1 MINYS
6 KQSISNKDILAV
18 NKVLKSN
25 FLTQGP
31 MVTKFENEIKK
42 ITKSKFAVAVNSAT
56 SALHLSC
63 LALGLKKGD
72 WLWTSANSFVASS
85 NCALLCGAKVDLIDI
100 NLLDYNIDILKLKQK
115 LEIAKRKNKLPKI
128 VMPVHFAG
136 RPCNMKE
143 IYKLSLKY
151 KFKIIE
157 DASHALGS
165 KIYGKPIGNCKYS
178 SVCVF
183 SFHPVKNITTA
194 EGGMLTTNNKRLF
207 NTANMLRTHGIN
219 KDKSFFRNKKAP
231 PWFFEQI
238 LLGFNYRMND
248 LEAALGISQVKKLNS
263 FLLKRNRIS
272 KTYNLKLKNTGLI
285 LPKIDKKIFN
295 AFHLYPVR
303 LPAGNEKQKRLSL
316 YEFLKKKGINTNV
329 HYIPIYQHPYYK
341 KIGFKVKN
349 FPNCEKYYNSSLSLP
364 VYPDLNKKQLN
375 KIVKLIRK
383 FMMFNT

>member
-115 LEIAKRKNKLPKI
+115 LKIAKRKNKLPKI

-272 KTYNLKLKNTGLI
+272 KTYNLKLKKTGLI

>member
-6 KQSISNKDILAV
+6 KQSISNQDILAV
-18 NKVLKSN
+18 TKVLKSD

-42 ITKSKFAVAVNSAT
+42 ITKSKFAVAANSAT

-85 NCALLCGAKVDLIDI
+85 NCALLCGARVDLIDI
-100 NLLDYNIDILKLKQK
+100 SLLDYNIDILKLKQK
-115 LEIAKRKNKLPKI
+115 LEVAKKKNKLPKI

-143 IYKLSLKY
+143 IYKLYLKY
-151 KFKIIE
+151 KFNIIE

-194 EGGMLTTNNKRLF
+194 EGGMLTTNNKKLF
-207 NTANMLRTHGIN
+207 NAANMLRTHGIN
-219 KDKSFFRNKKAP
+219 KDKKFFRNKKAP

-248 LEAALGISQVKKLNS
+248 LEAALGISQLKKLNY
-263 FLLKRNRIS
+263 FLLQRNKIS

-303 LPAGNEKQKRLSL
+303 LPSSKEKQKRLSL
-316 YEFLKKKGINTNV
+316 YKFLKKKGINTNV

-375 KIVKLIRK
+375 KIVKLISK
-383 FMMFNT
+383 FMTFNT

>member
-6 KQSISNKDILAV
+6 KQSISKKDILAV
-18 NKVLKSN
+18 TKVLKSN

-31 MVTKFENEIKK
+31 TVTKFENEIKK

-85 NCALLCGAKVDLIDI
+85 NCALLCGAKVDLVDI
-100 NLLDYNIDILKLKQK
+100 NLLDYNIDISKLKKK

-178 SVCVF
+178 SMCVF

-194 EGGMLTTNNKRLF
+194 EGGMITTNNKNLF
-207 NTANMLRTHGIN
+207 NAANMLRTHGIN
-219 KDKSFFRNKKAP
+219 KDKRLFRNKKAP

-238 LLGFNYRMND
+238 LLGLNYRMND
-248 LEAALGISQVKKLNS
+248 LEAALGISQVKKLSS
-263 FLLKRNRIS
+263 FLFKRNRIS

-295 AFHLYPVR
+295 AFHLYPIR

-316 YEFLKKKGINTNV
+316 YKFLKKKGINTNV

-349 FPNCEKYYNSSLSLP
+349 FPNCEKYYNSTLSLP

-375 KIVKLIRK
+375 KIVKLIRN
-383 FMMFNT
+383 FMTFKT

>member
-165 KIYGKPIGNCKYS
+165 RIYGKPIGNCKYS

-219 KDKSFFRNKKAP
+219 KDKRFFRNKKAP

-272 KTYNLKLKNTGLI
+272 KTYNLKLKKTGLI

-316 YEFLKKKGINTNV
+316 YEFLKKKGIKTNV

>member
-6 KQSISNKDILAV
+6 KQSISNQDILAV
-18 NKVLKSN
+18 TKVLKSD

-42 ITKSKFAVAVNSAT
+42 ITKSKFAVAANSAT

-85 NCALLCGAKVDLIDI
+85 NCALLCGARVDLIDI
-100 NLLDYNIDILKLKQK
+100 SLLDYNIDILKLKQK
-115 LEIAKRKNKLPKI
+115 LEVAKKKNKLPKI

-165 KIYGKPIGNCKYS
+165 KIYGKPIGNCEYS

-194 EGGMLTTNNKRLF
+194 EGGMLTTNNKKLF
-207 NTANMLRTHGIN
+207 NAANMLRTHGIN
-219 KDKSFFRNKKAP
+219 KDKKFFRNKKAP

-248 LEAALGISQVKKLNS
+248 LEAALGISQLKKLNY
-263 FLLKRNRIS
+263 FLLQRNKIS

-303 LPAGNEKQKRLSL
+303 LPSSNEKQKRLSL
-316 YEFLKKKGINTNV
+316 YKFLKKKGINTNV

-375 KIVKLIRK
+375 KIVKLISK
-383 FMMFNT
+383 FMTFNT